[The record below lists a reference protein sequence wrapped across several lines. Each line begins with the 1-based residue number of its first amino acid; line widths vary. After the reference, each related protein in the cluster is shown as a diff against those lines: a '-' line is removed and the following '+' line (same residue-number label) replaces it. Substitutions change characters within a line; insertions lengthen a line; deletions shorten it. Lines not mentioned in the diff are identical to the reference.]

1 MGFVLTL
8 LYVSLALL
16 SPADLLPALAAYRVE
31 LILILVAIAC
41 SVPNA
46 LDHQLFHISQFY
58 LLAGLF
64 ICVFLSI
71 ALGPVHWLGGGFFA
85 VEEFLSLSVVF
96 FLIALN
102 CRSIRRFEVVTL
114 FLLAIAMFYVVRG
127 ANAYHD
133 AKALAEAGKVDSSC
147 AGREA
152 QKGIRTPGDIQTCK
166 VNTALIFVIP
176 LSDGTYNFRMQGEGL
191 LHDPNEL
198 AQFLVMLI
206 PLVWV
211 WWRPHQHIRN
221 AFFILG
227 PTALLVWG
235 IYLTHSRGGLLA
247 LVVIAMLALKERVNW
262 ALTLMAGALAMGGA
276 LALDFTGG
284 REISLEAGADRLSIW
299 SDGLEL
305 FKSSPVFGVGFHQ
318 FQTYIGHTAHNS
330 FLICAAELGAF
341 AYFLWLGLITFTVV
355 DLNSLI
361 AWIRKG
367 RRDNSGSSAG
377 LQGGLQGKN
386 SSDLSDS
393 RNEDY
398 DRWAKA
404 LRLSLVGFLAAAWFL
419 SRAYIITLYVLLGM
433 AVTLVWMARNEGQQ
447 VDRKTVFR
455 LSAVTVGLGIAII
468 GAIYV
473 FVRIGHYFLGA

>member
-1 MGFVLTL
+1 
-8 LYVSLALL
+8 
-16 SPADLLPALAAYRVE
+16 
-31 LILILVAIAC
+31 
-41 SVPNA
+41 
-46 LDHQLFHISQFY
+46 
-58 LLAGLF
+58 
-64 ICVFLSI
+64 
-71 ALGPVHWLGGGFFA
+71 
-85 VEEFLSLSVVF
+85 
-96 FLIALN
+96 
-102 CRSIRRFEVVTL
+102 
-114 FLLAIAMFYVVRG
+114 
-127 ANAYHD
+127 
-133 AKALAEAGKVDSSC
+133 
-147 AGREA
+147 
-152 QKGIRTPGDIQTCK
+152 
-166 VNTALIFVIP
+166 
-176 LSDGTYNFRMQGEGL
+176 
-191 LHDPNEL
+191 
-198 AQFLVMLI
+198 VMLI
-206 PLVWV
+206 PLIWV
-211 WWRPHQHIRN
+211 WWRPRQYIRN
-221 AFFILG
+221 VFFILA
-227 PTALLVWG
+227 PSALLIWG

-247 LVVIAMLALKERVNW
+247 LVVIVMLALKDRVNW
-262 ALTLMAGALAMGGA
+262 ALTLLAGVLAMGAA

-330 FLICAAELGAF
+330 FLICAAELGVI

-367 RRDNSGSSAG
+367 KRDNFTSSRELQAGSQENTSV
-377 LQGGLQGKN
+377 Q
-386 SSDLSDS
+386 SES

-398 DRWAKA
+398 DRWARA

-433 AVTLVWMARNEGQQ
+433 AVTLVWMARNEGQE

-473 FVRIGHYFLGA
+473 FVRVGHYFLGA